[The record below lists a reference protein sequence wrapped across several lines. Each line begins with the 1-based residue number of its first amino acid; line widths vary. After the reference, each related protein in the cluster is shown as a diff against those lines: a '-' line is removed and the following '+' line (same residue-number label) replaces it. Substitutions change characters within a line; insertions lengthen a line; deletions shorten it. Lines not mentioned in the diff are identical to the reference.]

1 MADSARPT
9 ARLPFSGGRPPHLP
23 CGPGDVA
30 EDVLVPGDPDRVA
43 LLRDMLTDVQDF
55 GRKREFA
62 LATKRAQKQER
73 LDKATDKL
81 LPGGE
86 FSRLLR
92 EKPALKSPVARRTR
106 RHLSRLKKRL
116 GLA

>member
-1 MADSARPT
+1 MHGSLRYAGLVRA
-9 ARLPFSGGRPPHLP
+9 
-23 CGPGDVA
+23 GDKAGLRQLFLDERA
-30 EDVLVPGDPDRVA
+30 EDLYACFV
-43 LLRDMLTDVQDF
+43 DM
-55 GRKREFA
+55 EEW
-62 LATKRAQKQER
+62 LADEEQER